1 MSLDRIVMTGAK
13 GHLYAILT
21 FSENVTWETQNIY
34 TQTELETGTSDW
46 HLATVLSAFENNVLV
61 SLMDDSGATSSA
73 FGLVQTPGSN
83 EPADGWEWVTGE
95 ALTFVSWGGG
105 EPNNAPVDPTS
116 SEDFG
121 EMYNT
126 GGWNDLSE
134 LDLHRFALAELD
146 TSRAIDL
153 IGTPGND
160 RLVGGIF
167 GDRLEGASGKDTL
180 SGLAGNDTVLGG
192 GGNDRINGGAGQDVL
207 SGGSGKDSFVFTIKD
222 AGNSATPD
230 TVQDFEQ
237 GVDVI
242 KLGRFDTTFA
252 FIDSAGFSTTLGEVR
267 AAATDDGNTRIEADI
282 DGDGLA
288 DITVILT
295 GTFTLTAADFVL

>member
-1 MSLDRIVMTGAK
+1 MSLDRIVMAGAN
-13 GHLYAILT
+13 GHLYAVLT
-21 FSENVTWETQNIY
+21 FSQNVTWETQNTY
-34 TQTELETGTSDW
+34 TETELEAGTSDW
-46 HLATVLSAFENNVLV
+46 HLATVSSAFENTVLV
-61 SLMDDSGATSSA
+61 SLMADSGATASA
-73 FGLVQTPGSN
+73 IGLVQTPGSN

-126 GGWNDLSE
+126 GGWNDLSA

-153 IGTPGND
+153 LGTTGND
-160 RLVGGIF
+160 RLVGGLF

-180 SGLAGNDTVLGG
+180 SGSAGDDTVLGG
-192 GGNDRINGGAGQDVL
+192 GGNDRIKGGAGQDVL
-207 SGGSGKDSFVFTIKD
+207 SGGAGRDSFIFTAKD
-222 AGNSATPD
+222 TGNSATPD
-230 TVQDFEQ
+230 TVQDFQQ

-242 KLGRFDTTFA
+242 KFGRFDTTFA
-252 FIDSAGFSTTLGEVR
+252 FIESASFSATLAEVR
-267 AAATDDGNTRIEADI
+267 AAATGGGNTRIEADI

-288 DITVILT
+288 DISVILT
-295 GTFTLTAADFVL
+295 GTFTLTAADFAL